1 MRIFETKTIVG
12 KEIEIMG
19 TLLPSWIVVTNATLN
34 ERDRIWL
41 IWDSRQIQASI
52 RKIYRQY
59 TEVLAWNNQHL
70 LKLLLCMKPMI
81 INRRYHYRS

>member
-12 KEIEIMG
+12 KEIEIME

-34 ERDRIWL
+34 ERARIWL

-52 RKIYRQY
+52 LKIYRQY

-70 LKLLLCMKPMI
+70 LKLLLC
-81 INRRYHYRS
+81 SQ